1 MRVLVTGHRG
11 YIGSLLTPML
21 EAAGH
26 EMVGLDSRLF
36 DDCLFGDDADE
47 IPCFEIDVRD
57 AELRHVEGFDAVVHL
72 AALCNDPLGD
82 LNPEVTFDIN
92 HRATVRLARLARDAG
107 VRRFLF
113 SSSCSLYGASGDA
126 LIDESAPFRPVT
138 PYGRSKGLAERD
150 IARLASD
157 DFSPTYLRH
166 ATAYGVSPRLRG
178 DLVVNNLVGLAYAT
192 GEVLIK
198 SDGTPWRPLVHVE
211 DIARAFV
218 AALDAPRD
226 AIHDRAFNV
235 GATSENYQVRQ
246 LGEIV
251 EETVPRSRVV
261 YAEGGGPDPRCYRV
275 DCDSFRRAV
284 PSFAPRWN
292 VRDGARELAEA
303 FGHHD
308 LSLDDFNGSRF
319 LRIRHILDLLD
330 RGEVDAT
337 LRRRGGR
344 RRAAS

>member
-1 MRVLVTGHRG
+1 VRILVTGHRG
-11 YIGSLLTPML
+11 YIGTLLTPLL
-21 EAAGH
+21 EEAGH
-26 EMVGLDSRLF
+26 NVVGLDSRLF
-36 DDCLFGDDADE
+36 DDCLFGEDAGE
-47 IPCFEIDVRD
+47 IPCFELDVRD
-57 AELRHVEGFDAVVHL
+57 VEPRHLEGFDAVVHL

-82 LNPEVTFDIN
+82 LNPEITYDIN
-92 HRATVRLARLARDAG
+92 HRASVRLARLARDAG
-107 VRRFLF
+107 VQRFLF
-113 SSSCSLYGASGDA
+113 SSSCSLYGASGDV

-138 PYGRSKGLAERD
+138 PYGRSKALAEQD
-150 IARLASD
+150 IARLAND
-157 DFSPTYLRH
+157 GFSPTYLRH

-211 DIARAFV
+211 DIARAFL

-246 LGEIV
+246 LGDLV
-251 EETVPRSRVV
+251 EESVPRSRVV

-275 DCDSFRRAV
+275 NCDSFPRAA

-292 VRDGARELAEA
+292 VRDGARQLYEA
-303 FGHHD
+303 FRRYG
-308 LSLDDFNGSRF
+308 LDAEDFNGPRF
-319 LRIRHILDLLD
+319 LRIRHVRELLE
-330 RGEVDAT
+330 RGDVDET
-337 LRRRGGR
+337 LRWRNGR
-344 RRAAS
+344 RPAP

>member
-1 MRVLVTGHRG
+1 MRILVTGHRG
-11 YIGSLLTPML
+11 YIGSLLTPLL
-21 EAAGH
+21 EEAGH
-26 EMVGLDSRLF
+26 DVVGLDSRLY
-36 DDCLFGDDADE
+36 DDCLFGEDAGE
-47 IPCFEIDVRD
+47 IRSFELDVRD
-57 AELRHVEGFDAVVHL
+57 AEPRHLEGFDAVVHL

-82 LNPEVTFDIN
+82 LNPEITYDIN
-92 HRATVRLARLARDAG
+92 HRASVRLARLARDAG
-107 VRRFLF
+107 VERFLF
-113 SSSCSLYGASGDA
+113 SSSCSLYGASGDV

-138 PYGRSKGLAERD
+138 PYGRSKALAERD
-150 IARLASD
+150 IAELAND

-246 LGEIV
+246 LGDLV
-251 EETVPRSRVV
+251 EESVPRSRVV
-261 YAEGGGPDPRCYRV
+261 YAEGGGPDLRCYRV
-275 DCDSFRRAV
+275 NCDSFPRAA
-284 PSFAPRWN
+284 PSFTPRWN
-292 VRDGARELAEA
+292 VRDGARELYDA
-303 FGHHD
+303 FSRYGLD
-308 LSLDDFNGSRF
+308 VDDFNGPRF
-319 LRIRHILDLLD
+319 MRIRHVSELLE
-330 RGEVDAT
+330 RGDVDET
-337 LRRRGGR
+337 LRWRNGR
-344 RRAAS
+344 RPRP